1 MNRASSM
8 SDSRNGHPLTRN
20 HLRCVVIAALFSLL
34 VSIGTV
40 QASAADGWQ
49 AGAAKVDITPQEG
62 MWMSGY
68 ASRDHAAESTLHPL
82 WAKALVLQDAGG
94 NRGVIVTLDLV
105 GIDGQLSATVCEML
119 AEQHGFTRDQ
129 VALCTSHTHTGPVV
143 GGNLAAMYFLNDTQQ
158 SMVDAYA
165 AKLPLQIS
173 DAVGKALKSLA
184 PAQLTAGI
192 GQATFAVNR
201 RNNNANNVPRLRE
214 EGKLVGPYDH
224 DVPVLAVRDSAGNLQ
239 AVLFGYACH
248 ATTLSSY
255 QWSGDY
261 PGFAQ
266 IALEAAHPD
275 TVALFWAGCGA
286 DQNPLPRR
294 TVELAESYGKR
305 LAAAVDKVLAGDMA
319 PVPAE
324 LETSYAL
331 IDLPLD
337 TLPTD
342 AELQRQAGSDNRYEA
357 SRAKILLEQIA
368 GGTPLSQ
375 TYPYPVQVWQFGN
388 ELLWI
393 TLGGE
398 VVVDYALRLKTEL
411 GEGKT
416 WIAGYSNDVMAYIP
430 SRRVLTEGGYEGG
443 GAMVY
448 YGLPTVWA
456 PQVEKLIIDEVH
468 RQARALSGE

>member
-1 MNRASSM
+1 MNRAWP
-8 SDSRNGHPLTRN
+8 RNGSLNTCPLSRRRV
-20 HLRCVVIAALFSLL
+20 LRVAIFACFALSTA
-34 VSIGTV
+34 IGTAQV
-40 QASAADGWQ
+40 LADEGWQ

-68 ASRDHAAESTLHPL
+68 ASRDHAAEGTLHPL
-82 WAKALVLQDAGG
+82 WAKALVLQDAEG

-105 GIDGQLSATVCEML
+105 GIDRQLSEKVCDLL
-119 AEQHGFTRDQ
+119 AEQHGFSRDQ

-143 GGNLAAMYFLNDTQQ
+143 GGNLAAMYFLNETQQ

-165 AKLPLQIS
+165 TMLPRQIS
-173 DAVGKALKSLA
+173 AAVGNAVKSLA
-184 PAQLTAGI
+184 PAQLTADI
-192 GQATFAVNR
+192 GEATFGVNR
-201 RNNNANNVPRLRE
+201 RNNKENDVPRLRE
-214 EGKLVGPYDH
+214 EGKIVGPYDH
-224 DVPVLAVRDSAGNLQ
+224 DVPVLAVRDAEGNLQ

-248 ATTLSSY
+248 STTLSFY

-266 IALEAAHPD
+266 IALEAAHPEA
-275 TVALFWAGCGA
+275 VALFWAGCGA

-305 LAAAVDKVLAGDMA
+305 LAASVDNVLAGDMT

-324 LETSYAL
+324 LETSYAVV
-331 IDLPLD
+331 DLPLD
-337 TLPTD
+337 TLPSE
-342 AELQRQAGSDNRYEA
+342 AELKRQAGSDNRYEA

-388 ELLWI
+388 DLLWI

-456 PQVEKLIIDEVH
+456 PQVEKVIVDEVH
-468 RQARALSGE
+468 RQAKALSHE